1 MSKRN
6 ISTKKHTNFFSASV
20 FSVAKTYNMKKII
33 IASFAFLIAFAPLRL
48 MAQENMHPTPPQVGS
63 TTLVNAVIHVG
74 NGQVINGDIVFE
86 NGKIVY
92 VGSPATLPAEYTKSI
107 IDLKGKQVYPGLIA
121 TSTNLGL
128 VEVGSVRAT
137 ADFNEL
143 GDVNPSIRS
152 LVAYNTDSKIIN
164 TLRCNGVLLA
174 HIVPRGGT
182 ISGTSSVVQLD
193 AWNWEDAA
201 YKTDNGIHFN
211 MPALVNR
218 PNQGGGGGRR
228 RQQGDQEDPVKQGL
242 DRIEGIRKFFR
253 EAKGYLANINPSPI
267 NLKFE
272 AVKGLFNKTQT
283 LFVHCDL
290 VKEMMIA
297 MDFAKEFDFKVVIV
311 GGSDSWII
319 ADLLRENNIAV
330 ILAEPHSLPATDD
343 DDVDQ
348 PYKTGAALQRAGVL
362 FTICMDAGDGF
373 WQQRNLPFEA
383 GTMAAYGLTKE
394 EALSTLTSNAAKILG
409 IDDKT
414 GTIEKGKDAN
424 IVVCDGDILDMKSS
438 LVSAVYIQG
447 REINLDNKQKQ
458 LFERYKYKYGIK

>member
-1 MSKRN
+1 
-6 ISTKKHTNFFSASV
+6 
-20 FSVAKTYNMKKII
+20 MKKIFF
-33 IASFAFLIAFAPLRL
+33 ASFLILCASAPLRL
-48 MAQENMHPTPPQVGS
+48 IAQENMHPTPEQKGY
-63 TTLVNAVIHVG
+63 TTLVNGVIHIG
-74 NGQVINGDIVFE
+74 NGQIVNGDIVFE

-92 VGSPATLPAEYTKSI
+92 VGSPETLPTQYTAQI
-107 IDLKGKQVYPGLIA
+107 IDLKGKQVYPGMIS
-121 TSTNLGL
+121 TSSNLGL
-128 VEVGSVRAT
+128 VEVGSVRST
-137 ADFNEL
+137 FDFTEL
-143 GDVNPSIRS
+143 GDINPSIRS
-152 LVAYNTDSKIIN
+152 IVAYNTDSKVIN
-164 TLRCNGVLLA
+164 TVRCNGVLLA

-201 YKTDNGIHFN
+201 YKMDNGIHFN

-218 PNQGGGGGRR
+218 PNQFGGGRR
-228 RQQGDQEDPVKQGL
+228 RQQGEQEDPVKQGL
-242 DRIEGIRKFFR
+242 EKIESIRKFFR
-253 EAKGYLANINPSPI
+253 EAKAYMQTVNPSPV

-272 AVKGLFNKTQT
+272 AVKGLFDKSKT
-283 LFVHCDL
+283 FYVHCDL
-290 VKEMMIA
+290 VKEMLVAI
-297 MDFAKEFDFKVVIV
+297 DFAKEFDFRTVII

-319 ADLLRENNIAV
+319 ADQLRQNNISV
-330 ILAEPHSLPATDD
+330 ILSEPHSLPALED

-348 PYKTGAALQRAGVL
+348 PYKTGAMLQRAGVL
-362 FTICMDAGDGF
+362 FTFCMDAGDGF
-373 WQQRNLPFEA
+373 SQQRNIPFQA

-394 EALSTLTSNAAKILG
+394 QALTAVTYNAAKILG

-438 LVSAVYIQG
+438 NVTAAYIQG

>member
-1 MSKRN
+1 M
-6 ISTKKHTNFFSASV
+6 STKNRNTKKLNTSPSASV
-20 FSVAKTYNMKKII
+20 FSVAKTSNMKKII
-33 IASFAFLIAFAPLRL
+33 IPFFACLGAFVPSRL
-48 MAQENMHPTPPQVGS
+48 NAQENMHPTPPQVGS
-63 TTLVNAVIHVG
+63 TTLVNGIIHVG

-92 VGSPATLPAEYTKSI
+92 VGSPETLPAEYTKTI

-137 ADFNEL
+137 VDFTEL
-143 GDVNPSIRS
+143 GDLNPSIRS
-152 LVAYNTDSKIIN
+152 LVAYNTDSKVIN
-164 TLRCNGVLLA
+164 TLRCNGVVLA

-201 YKTDNGIHFN
+201 YKIDNGIHFN
-211 MPALVNR
+211 MPALVIR
-218 PNQGGGGGRR
+218 PSQFGGGRR
-228 RQQGDQEDPVKQGL
+228 RQQVDQEDPVKAAL
-242 DRIEGIRKFFR
+242 DKIESIRKFFR
-253 EAKGYLANINPSPI
+253 EAKAYLANINPSPV

-272 AVKGLFNKTQT
+272 AIRGLFNKTQT
-283 LFVHCDL
+283 LFIHCDL

-297 MDFAKEFDFKVVIV
+297 MGFAKEFDFKVVIV

-330 ILAEPHSLPATDD
+330 ILSEPHSLPSTDD

-373 WQQRNLPFEA
+373 WQQRNLPYEA

-394 EALSTLTSNAAKILG
+394 EALTAITSSAAKILG

-424 IVVCDGDILDMKSS
+424 IVVCDGDLLDMKSS
-438 LVSAVYIQG
+438 IVSGVYIQG

>member
-1 MSKRN
+1 
-6 ISTKKHTNFFSASV
+6 
-20 FSVAKTYNMKKII
+20 MKKII
-33 IASFAFLIAFAPLRL
+33 ITFFAFLSAFAPLRL
-48 MAQENMHPTPPQVGS
+48 IAQENMHPTPPQTGS
-63 TTLVNAVIHVG
+63 TTLVNGVIHVG
-74 NGQVINGDIVFE
+74 NGQIVNGDIVFE
-86 NGKIVY
+86 NGKIIFI
-92 VGSPATLPAEYTKSI
+92 GSPADLPAEYTKSI
-107 IDLKGKQVYPGLIA
+107 IDLKGKQVYPGIIS

-128 VEVGSVRAT
+128 VEVGAVRAT
-137 ADFNEL
+137 VDFNEL
-143 GDVNPSIRS
+143 GDMNPSIRS
-152 LVAYNTDSKIIN
+152 LVAYNTDSKVIN

-174 HIVPRGGT
+174 HIVPRGGI

-201 YKTDNGIHFN
+201 YKIDNGIHFN

-218 PNQGGGGGRR
+218 PNQGGGGRR
-228 RQQGDQEDPVKQGL
+228 RQQADQEDPVKQGL
-242 DRIEGIRKFFR
+242 DRIEGVRKFFR
-253 EAKGYLANINPSPI
+253 EAKAYLANLSPSPV

-297 MDFAKEFDFKVVIV
+297 MDFAKEFDFKTVIV

-319 ADLLRENNIAV
+319 ADMLRENNIAV
-330 ILAEPHSLPATDD
+330 ILSEPHSLPSTDD

-394 EALSTLTSNAAKILG
+394 EALTAITSNAAKILG

-424 IVVCDGDILDMKSS
+424 IVISDGDLLDMKSS
-438 LVSAVYIQG
+438 LVTGVYIQG